1 MIENGLR
8 RWIPT
13 LTTFFVRGYRWE
25 SLVVLSDEALNAIRL
40 GAPLPPS

>member
-13 LTTFFVRGYRWE
+13 LTTFFLRGYRWE
-25 SLVVLSDEALNAIRL
+25 SLVVLSDAALSTIQE